1 MLINDLDYNSWDYDG
16 WFLDDHRR
24 IRESNFEYECMD
36 YTRGKHFYTHKCH
49 NNVNQRWSFSNGEIH
64 AFGKSELCVDVP
76 GRNFVHGQEVQLWPC
91 NDTIAQK
98 WIID

>member
-1 MLINDLDYNSWDYDG
+1 ME
-16 WFLDDHRR
+16 DDHRR

-36 YTRGKHFYTHKCH
+36 YPWGGHLYTHKCH
-49 NNVNQRWSFSNGEIH
+49 NDLNQKWSFSNGEIR
-64 AFGKSELCVDVP
+64 AFGKSDLCVDVP
-76 GRNFVHGQEVQLWPC
+76 RRNFVHGQEVQLWPC